1 MKSPR
6 DLVAAISAM
15 PLPGTVRIL
24 NLSSDHERTIN
35 LFGLRRILPE
45 QVRLLSGPGS
55 AACVCPQADLYQ
67 AIRLVQHHD
76 IDLYTPQSLFDTVMN
91 SPVSGPR
98 SLRQAAA
105 AGAAVHVANAP
116 VEAVVGA
123 RDRPEREAV
132 LFIAGFE
139 TLLAP
144 LAGMILEGL
153 PPNLSLLLC
162 GRRVD
167 SLLETRVQQ
176 QGAWFEALLL
186 PGNRCA
192 VTGTRSWEGISDRLK
207 VPAVIAG
214 YTVAGLLGAVHA
226 VLSQAVE
233 GEVRV
238 DNLFRAMVR
247 PEGNPMARDAMER
260 VFELGEGGW
269 RGLGRYAAS
278 AYRLR
283 QAYAGLDAD
292 QRYPSYR
299 GEMDRSAGELP
310 DDCDCAEVLLGRKE
324 PYECRHYQ
332 VGCRIATPHG
342 PCMSSPEGV
351 CHQRSLGLV
360 A

>member
-35 LFGLRRILPE
+35 LFGLRRVLPNR
-45 QVRLLSGPGS
+45 VRLLAGPGS
-55 AACVCPQADLYQ
+55 AACVCPQEDIYQ
-67 AIRLVQHHD
+67 AIQLARHHD
-76 IDLYTPQSLFDTVMN
+76 LTLYAPPALFDTVLN
-91 SPVSGPR
+91 APVSGPR
-98 SLRQAAA
+98 SLREASLDGADIQL
-105 AGAAVHVANAP
+105 AGAP
-116 VEAVVGA
+116 VEAVMAA
-123 RDRPEREAV
+123 RDRPEREVV
-132 LFIAGFE
+132 LFLAGFE
-139 TLLAP
+139 ALLGP

-167 SLLETRVQQ
+167 PLLEDSVARA
-176 QGAWFEALLL
+176 GPWFEAVLL

-192 VTGTRSWEGISDRLK
+192 VTGTRSWEGISARLQL
-207 VPAVIAG
+207 PAVVAG
-214 YTVAGLLGAVHA
+214 YTLAGLLGAVHA
-226 VLSQAVE
+226 LLSQAVE
-233 GEVRV
+233 GKARV
-238 DNLFRAMVR
+238 DNLYRALVR
-247 PEGNPMARDAMER
+247 PDGNPMVRDAMER
-260 VFELGEGGW
+260 VFEIGEGGW
-269 RGLGRYAAS
+269 RGLGRFSGS

-292 QRYPSYR
+292 ERYPSYR
-299 GEMDRSAGELP
+299 GELDTSSGDLP
-310 DDCDCAEVLLGRKE
+310 DDCDCAAVLLGRRE
-324 PYECRHYQ
+324 PHQCRHYQ
-332 VGCRIATPHG
+332 LDCRIATPHG